1 MRQFQCA
8 SCLDLFNNMTQNG
21 ILMLLH
27 GLNRIFQVEYI
38 WNKIFLIIWL
48 SAQQVSTLAEAVA
61 LRYKSL
67 QESCQAAD

>member
-1 MRQFQCA
+1 MRQYQCA
-8 SCLDLFNNMTQNG
+8 TCLDLFNNMTQNG

-38 WNKIFLIIWL
+38 WNKIFLITWL

-61 LRYKSL
+61 PRYKSL